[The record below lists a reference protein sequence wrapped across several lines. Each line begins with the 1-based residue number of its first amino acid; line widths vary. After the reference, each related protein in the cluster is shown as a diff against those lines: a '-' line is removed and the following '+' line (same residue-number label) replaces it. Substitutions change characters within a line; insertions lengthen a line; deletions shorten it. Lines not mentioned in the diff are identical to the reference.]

1 MEKFNILCLGSQD
14 MTPIK
19 GNDCSHFLINGR
31 ILIDCGTSPVMNM
44 LNLNVDLGYI
54 DTIVF
59 THMHPDHCIGL
70 ASLLYYLGAVKKHDL
85 TALKIYGPA
94 ETVAN
99 AVACAMKCYA
109 PDIMPSVTELHGGET
124 VLLGEGSQA
133 VEMKTLRA
141 AHAVPAVSLRMER
154 QGVSVGFTGDTY
166 PIKELILFF
175 NGCDTLIHECSFGR
189 LQPHETAEE
198 VDILKRACGHSS
210 AADAAKTAD
219 AAHVK
224 NVCLVHTCL
233 PKDDRVKQFSE
244 ISDIPARFLTCGD
257 RVIID

>member
-19 GNDCSHFLINGR
+19 GNDCTHFLINGR

-44 LNLNVDLGYI
+44 LNLGVDMGYI
-54 DTIVF
+54 DSIVF

-70 ASLLYYLGAVKKHDL
+70 ASLLYYLRSVKKHDL
-85 TALKIYGPA
+85 AALKIYGPA
-94 ETVAN
+94 ETVEN
-99 AVACAMKCYA
+99 AVACAMQCYA
-109 PDIMPSVTELHGGET
+109 PEVMPSVVGLHGGET
-124 VLLGEGSQA
+124 VSLGDGSQA
-133 VEMKTLRA
+133 VEMKVLRA
-141 AHAVPAVSLRMER
+141 AHAVPGLCLRLER

-166 PIKELILFF
+166 PIKELIPFF
-175 NGCDTLIHECSFGR
+175 DGCDTLINECSFGR

-198 VDILKRACGHSS
+198 VDILKRECGHSS
-210 AADAAKTAD
+210 AADAAATAD

-244 ISDIPARFLTCGD
+244 ISDIPVRFLTYGD
-257 RVIID
+257 RVIIE